1 MFYDDSMPEKIEQV
15 INADLANVDKWY
27 EANGMRRNTYE
38 EKSLNRLQYSS
49 EWKRSSRL
57 KLDRISIYFALSF

>member
-38 EKSLNRLQYSS
+38 EKVSKQTAIL
-49 EWKRSSRL
+49 KRME
-57 KLDRISIYFALSF
+57 KILSFKTR